1 MATDPIC
8 GMTVDE
14 TEGLRAERGGQ
25 TYYFCC
31 DHCRRKF
38 LAEPAAAAPEP
49 PAPPPAGTDYVCPMH
64 PEVRQAHPGDCIKCG
79 MPLEPEALAP
89 GTDESEAGE
98 RRALLRRLV
107 AAGILTLPVFVLAMA
122 HLTPWPTFRALA
134 DSEISRW
141 AQAVFATPVVL
152 WAAWPFFVRAWR

>member
-1 MATDPIC
+1 MAIDPIC

-14 TEGLRAERGGQ
+14 AEGLRAERGRQ

-38 LAEPAAAAPEP
+38 LAGSDAATQAPA
-49 PAPPPAGTDYVCPMH
+49 PAGTDYVCPMH

-89 GTDESEAGE
+89 GTDEAEAGE

-107 AAGILTLPVFVLAMA
+107 AAGILTLPVFALAMA
-122 HLTPWPTFRALA
+122 HLTPWPAFRALA
-134 DSEISRW
+134 GSDISR
-141 AQAVFATPVVL
+141 
-152 WAAWPFFVRAWR
+152 